1 MYNRKN
7 VLSNIYNS
15 TGEDFRLEPLNSQL
29 KKIFMLDFK
38 KDSNNLTN
46 IISKGIFDIYKA
58 REKLESSRLKDN

>member
-1 MYNRKN
+1 
-7 VLSNIYNS
+7 
-15 TGEDFRLEPLNSQL
+15 
-29 KKIFMLDFK
+29 MLDFK